1 MSKVSKE
8 DIRLINKVY
17 QHSKRFMLRWPLS
30 EADINRYNYDI
41 DKINSAIERGIL
53 VVRRKQMFPSVESD
67 VLRVHEDYE
76 QHVSLN
82 TLHFLD
88 QKREEKEISRKEM
101 QRRGYIDHYKHERD
115 PFEGWKLTNGGG
127 KYICTVCMALNK
139 PCEHGKEFIKKLPPE
154 ARVPKA
160 NASKTRWKQFK
171 EMFIKD

>member
-1 MSKVSKE
+1 MSDVSKK

-30 EADINRYNYDI
+30 ESDLNRFNYDLSEI
-41 DKINSAIERGIL
+41 ESAIDRGIL
-53 VVRRKQMFPSVESD
+53 SVVNKEVHPYVKVD
-67 VLRVHEDYE
+67 VLQVQEDHE
-76 QHVSLN
+76 QHVSQN

-88 QKREEKEISRKEM
+88 QKREEKEASRKEM
-101 QRRGYIDHYKHERD
+101 QRRGYVDHYKHERD

-127 KYICTVCMALNK
+127 KYICTECMALNK

>member
-30 EADINRYNYDI
+30 ESDINRYNYDI

-53 VVRRKQMFPSVESD
+53 SVINTEVHPYVHVD
-67 VLRVHEDYE
+67 VLRVSVDYE
-76 QHVSLN
+76 IFVSQN
-82 TLHFLD
+82 TRYFVD
-88 QKREEKEISRKEM
+88 QKKEERETRRLKQ
-101 QRRGYIDHYKHERD
+101 QRAGYVDHYKHERD

-127 KYICTVCMALNK
+127 KYICTECMALNK

-160 NASKTRWKQFK
+160 NASKTRWKHFK